1 MSDQPDPA
9 APQPYNPQPGEGQ
22 PPYSPPPAPP
32 QPPVAPPVY
41 NQPAYAPPPQDPVP
55 PQGYPQQGYPPQGA
69 PQGAPGYEQQGAYPG
84 SYQQPPAPPKKR
96 KTGLIIGIIAAVML
110 CAILSCAIAGVA
122 LFSAGGD
129 DKKAVLQAEDHWVK
143 ATDSI
148 GVAGDSMRKT
158 AGAST
163 KDAQAALGEV
173 DSALRT
179 SRDEITASR
188 TIIEPLSDS
197 EGKKLYLA
205 SLDQAT
211 VSIDKTEDLMKTL
224 GVITQLTDQVQS
236 AVDKTKSGHSDLK
249 SSVKAG
255 NGSHYSKM
263 ESEARTASSKL
274 AEAIGILKAAEK
286 LDSSTDLAGAIAYVK
301 VLKTQADLL
310 AAMASY
316 GRSGRISKYNATI
329 KKLKALDKKADKI
342 KVPAVITDENWAVK
356 RVEKVTTEIADAFGK
371 ADELHNQ
378 ALAAYGIETK

>member
-1 MSDQPDPA
+1 MSDQP
-9 APQPYNPQPGEGQ
+9 G
-22 PPYSPPPAPP
+22 SMPPP
-32 QPPVAPPVY
+32 
-41 NQPAYAPPPQDPVP
+41 DPVP
-55 PQGYPQQGYPPQGA
+55 PQPYPPQPYPPAQTPQAAPGYPQP
-69 PQGAPGYEQQGAYPG
+69 GAYPAG
-84 SYQQPPAPPKKR
+84 YTEQPAGYAGYQQPAPAPKKR
-96 KTGLIIGIIAAVML
+96 KTGLIIGIIAVIML
-110 CAILSCAIAGVA
+110 CGILSCAIAGVA
-122 LFSAGGD
+122 LFAAGGN
-129 DKKAVLQAEDHWVK
+129 DKKAVMQAEEHWGK

-148 GVAGDSMRKT
+148 GVAGDSLRKT

-163 KDAQAALGEV
+163 DDARTALGEV
-173 DSALRT
+173 EGALRT
-179 SRDEITASR
+179 ARDEVAASR

-211 VSIDKTEDLMKTL
+211 LSIDKTENLMTTL

-236 AVDKTKSGHSDLK
+236 AVDKIKSGHSDLK

-255 NGSHYSKM
+255 NRSSYSKM
-263 ESEARTASSKL
+263 ESEARSAGSKL

-286 LDSSTDLAGAIAYVK
+286 LDGSTDLAGAIAYVK

-310 AAMASY
+310 EAMARY
-316 GRSGRISKYNATI
+316 GRSGRVSKYNATI

-342 KVPAVITDENWAVK
+342 KVPSVITDKDWASK
-356 RVEKVTTEIADAFGK
+356 RIEKVTTEIADAFGK